1 MEIDSDDSENIP
13 LSLTKPRKISPSEL
27 HFSIGDKTTK
37 IVYNKKNVARKTIM
51 RKTKEPR
58 QTLAP
63 QWNIIPDGTIT
74 GFSPHTIT
82 IDTPRRKNTVIRKND
97 IAIATETKPLP
108 PPEPKPR
115 LIHKVACKTVGEYK
129 RNQEKIRKFYL
140 EEEKAAKATTRTSSL
155 QGPSSSNTQIQQS
168 AELKPKQAPT
178 KKSTPN
184 RKPKVETNWSIDKLV
199 KLATKN
205 QRRQQE
211 HRPYTHKTPTGTT
224 KKKLKQS
231 TPKLSFNYKAQQA
244 DLLESANLSQMQP
257 VRNQSQQSQDESA
270 SNRSFLIFNVDI
282 PPPNIIQT
290 HLIDTEEPGQP
301 QHVIHTSNEPSDFMV
316 TSPESPPITSST
328 QPAPCGERNVFGTI
342 HDILSRSTKRI
353 DNAMKKIKSNIN
365 NSTETS
371 NVDQSQIDYSAI
383 ISIKKPEMIYLDSS
397 NSSKNYSNMDCDQV
411 EPQSSHAALQTEPK
425 NKSEQTPDID
435 ETSLQQNSQ
444 SDPIKSPPNSS
455 IYRTPPSSIRS
466 DSISDLNEEDII
478 ELNKIP

>member
-328 QPAPCGERNVFGTI
+328 QPAPCGERNVFGNYPR
-342 HDILSRSTKRI
+342 HP
-353 DNAMKKIKSNIN
+353 
-365 NSTETS
+365 
-371 NVDQSQIDYSAI
+371 
-383 ISIKKPEMIYLDSS
+383 ISKHQTHRQRNEK
-397 NSSKNYSNMDCDQV
+397 DQV
-411 EPQSSHAALQTEPK
+411 QHKQLYR
-425 NKSEQTPDID
+425 N
-435 ETSLQQNSQ
+435 
-444 SDPIKSPPNSS
+444 IKRRPVSN
-455 IYRTPPSSIRS
+455 R
-466 DSISDLNEEDII
+466 L
-478 ELNKIP
+478 